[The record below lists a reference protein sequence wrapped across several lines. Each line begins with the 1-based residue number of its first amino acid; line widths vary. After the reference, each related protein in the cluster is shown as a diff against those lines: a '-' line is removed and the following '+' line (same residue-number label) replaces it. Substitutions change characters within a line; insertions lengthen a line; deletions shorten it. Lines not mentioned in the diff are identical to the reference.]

1 VEYFDLQHKMEHKLR
16 MLICVTIY
24 NETKSELFKTLQGIF
39 ENLESFLDHSI
50 SPHDIAVVVIF
61 DGILKMDESM
71 RSYFST
77 LDKELMLNFGLS
89 IESRLSE
96 IKKCSDAY
104 IKAAEKVPLE
114 HQKRKKEVAQGNYLG
129 PSIPKRTSICYQ
141 IQLGIGDFAECSL
154 IRRPE
159 YIHLAK
165 LNVFLCVKM
174 LNKQKLSSHLWF
186 FQGFCKTFQPEYCA
200 LVDCGTQPDKKGLWN
215 FFRALET
222 DRQAGGVCGY
232 MGVRIE
238 EGDNRIK
245 QLPFKFDVDGS
256 ENFLYRGYLNLIN
269 IFLLILNYL
278 IGVLEKIFSIQK
290 AQEFEYCFAHIFDKG
305 FESFF
310 GFIAVLPGAWS
321 AYRWDALS
329 EDNLLEREYL
339 QTVNIN
345 L

>member
-1 VEYFDLQHKMEHKLR
+1 MEHKLR

-24 NETKSELFKTLQGIF
+24 NETKSELFKTLQGVM

-50 SPHDIAVVVIF
+50 SPYDIAVVVIF

-71 RSYFST
+71 RTYFST
-77 LDKELMLNFGLS
+77 LDQELLLNPALS
-89 IESRLSE
+89 IESRLME
-96 IKKCSDAY
+96 IKKSSDAY
-104 IKAAEKVPLE
+104 MKAAEKSPLE
-114 HQKRKKEVAQGNYLG
+114 YQKRKKEVAQGSYLG

-141 IQLGIGDFAECSL
+141 IQLGVGDFTECSL

-159 YIHLAK
+159 YLHLAK
-165 LNVFLCVKM
+165 LNIFLCVKM
-174 LNKQKLSSHLWF
+174 VNKQKLSSHLWF
-186 FQGFCKTFQPEYCA
+186 FQGFCKTFQPEYCC
-200 LVDCGTQPDKKGLWN
+200 LVDCGTKPEKKGLWN

-222 DRQAGGVCGY
+222 DKQVGGVCGY

-238 EGDNRIK
+238 EEDNKIK
-245 QLPFKFDVDGS
+245 QLPFKFDVEEC
-256 ENFLYRGYLNLIN
+256 ENFFYKGYLHFVNFI
-269 IFLLILNYL
+269 LLVANYL
-278 IGVLEKIFSIQK
+278 IGGLEKVFSIQK

-339 QTVNIN
+339 QTVSE
-345 L
+345 LE